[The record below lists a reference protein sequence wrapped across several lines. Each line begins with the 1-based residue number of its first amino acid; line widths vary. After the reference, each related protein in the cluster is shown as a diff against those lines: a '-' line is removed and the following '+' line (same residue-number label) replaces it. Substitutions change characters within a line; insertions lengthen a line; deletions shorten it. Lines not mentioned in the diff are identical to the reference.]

1 MNVSNADHAEGFIA
15 AKDGVQLYY
24 RDYGQPSARTAP
36 LFCLSGLTRN
46 SADFHP
52 LARRLASRRRV
63 VAMDYRGRGR
73 SGYDPNPQ
81 NYNPL
86 VYVNDALTLMDHLAL
101 PRVVV
106 FGTSLGGI
114 CAMSLAAMVPE
125 RLAGVVLNDVGPTIS
140 EVGRARI
147 GSYVGADIRF
157 PSIEAAAT
165 AMEVQFRHAYPD
177 MPPGFWRQNAEDSF
191 VFDPAAGNYRPN
203 YDLALA
209 IPLRA
214 QAALEAP
221 DLWPLFAA
229 LKPIPTLAVR
239 GALSDLLDVET
250 FDRMAAEKPDL
261 RRVVVPNRGHV
272 PLPHEEPLV
281 SALEDFLESL

>member
-1 MNVSNADHAEGFIA
+1 MNLPNGSYAEGFVT
-15 AKDGVQLYY
+15 AKDGLQLYY
-24 RDYGQPSARTAP
+24 RDYGGRATAPTP

-46 SADFHP
+46 SADFHL
-52 LARRLASRRRV
+52 LALRLCPRRRV
-63 VAMDYRGRGR
+63 VAMDYRGRGK
-73 SGYDPNPQ
+73 SAYDPNPQ

-86 VYVNDALTLMDHLAL
+86 VYVTDALTLLDSLGL
-101 PRVVV
+101 QKVVV

-125 RLAGVVLNDVGPTIS
+125 RLAGVVLNDVGPKIS
-140 EVGRARI
+140 EEGRSRI

-157 PSIEAAAT
+157 PSIEAAAA
-165 AMEVQFRHAYPD
+165 AMEAQFRHAYPHMAPD
-177 MPPGFWRQNAEDSF
+177 FWRQNAGDSF

-214 QAALEAP
+214 QASLEAP
-221 DLWPLFAA
+221 DLWPFFAA
-229 LKPIPTLAVR
+229 LKTIPTLAVR
-239 GALSDLLDVET
+239 GALSDLLEAET

-261 RRVVVPNRGHV
+261 RRVVVPDRGHV

-281 SALEDFLESL
+281 SALEEFLEPL